1 MEQVNKQEL
10 KSFSIKELFTQPNT
24 RYEIPVY
31 QRDYAWKEFQIRQL
45 IQDVVD
51 YAKDKPGCNY
61 YIGTLIVYERL
72 HNDLLI
78 YETID
83 GQQRLTTLSILLILL
98 RNEYKAVE
106 WFEKNILSFACR
118 PGSTESLNILF
129 KNEDPISYPEV
140 INKNILQG
148 YEDAKKSLKKIL
160 QEKCIDFASF
170 VKYLEDK
177 VYILRVPVPFDT
189 DLNHY
194 FEIMNS
200 RGEQLEKHEILKAR
214 CLNCLTAEEGVA
226 FNKIWEATAN
236 MERYVQYGFSVK
248 ERNSLFGEDNSTE
261 HMWDTFACS
270 EKDVYEH
277 LKNPEAQNDKS
288 SLEEI
293 IKENFNSSVVTKNAD
308 DEPVRFNTVINF
320 SNFLLH
326 VLRIQTGENI
336 PLDDKR
342 LINTFESYLK
352 NENTCRDFVKS
363 FGFNL
368 LKMKYLYD
376 KFIIKREFSN
386 GKDQWSLK
394 RVHIY
399 GSAKKSQSYSYSG
412 TFSDDDKNGENR
424 EIIMLLAMFH
434 VSTPTLTYKH
444 WLNGALKWCFDKN
457 GKFTFS
463 EYKTYLEKMAR
474 TLLRDRFLSKFPLDY
489 YDIIF
494 KNSCESQN
502 NNLDENAINCGTDV
516 ENFIFNYLD
525 YLLWQNY
532 RNDKSAF
539 NVIGDNAKLLKD
551 KRILD
556 FEYTF
561 RSSVE
566 HYYPQNPIEGKE
578 YIIDSNDLNCFG
590 NLCLISGEKNSRL
603 SNYMPLAK
611 KEHYEQSDR
620 IDSIKQRIM
629 MAYNEWDNGG
639 LMDKNQ
645 KNEIRDHYEKMVS
658 VLLGNEHGFIKN
670 KILLLQY

>member
-1 MEQVNKQEL
+1 MEQVNKPEL
-10 KSFSIKELFTQPNT
+10 KSFSIKALFTQPNA

-31 QRDYAWKEFQIRQL
+31 QRDYAWKESQIRQL

-51 YAKDKPGCNY
+51 YAKDKSECNY
-61 YIGTLIVYERL
+61 YIGTLIVYERRHEGSL
-72 HNDLLI
+72 V

-83 GQQRLTTLSILLILL
+83 GQQRLTTLSILLNLL
-98 RNEYKAVE
+98 RNDYNSVE
-106 WFEKNILSFACR
+106 WFDKNILSFACR

-129 KNEDPISYPEV
+129 KNENSISYSEV

-148 YEDAKKSLKKIL
+148 YEDAKKALKKVL
-160 QEKCIDFASF
+160 REKGVDIAAF

-177 VYILRVPVPFDT
+177 VYILRVPVPSDT

-200 RGEQLEKHEILKAR
+200 RGEQLEKHEVLKAQ
-214 CLNCLTAEEGVA
+214 CLNCLTAEEQVA

-236 MERYVQYGFSVK
+236 MERYVQYGFSVE
-248 ERNSLFGEDNSTE
+248 ERNSLFGTNNSTE

-270 EKDVYEH
+270 EDDVYER
-277 LKNPEAQNDKS
+277 LKKHDVQTDDKLP
-288 SLEEI
+288 LEEI
-293 IKENFNSSVVTKNAD
+293 IEKNLESVVVTKDAD
-308 DEPVRFNTVINF
+308 DGSVRFNTVINF

-326 VLRIQTGENI
+326 VLRIQTGINI

-342 LINTFESYLK
+342 LIDTFEPYLK
-352 NENTCRDFVKS
+352 DENTRHDFVKL

-368 LKMKYLYD
+368 LKMKYFYD
-376 KFIIKREFSN
+376 KFIIKREISN

-399 GSAKKSQSYSYSG
+399 EGTKKSYSYSG
-412 TFSDDDKNGENR
+412 TFSDDDENGVNR

-434 VSTPTLTYKH
+434 VSTPTLVYKH

-457 GKFTFS
+457 GNFTFA

-474 TLLRDRFLSKFPLDY
+474 TFLRDRFLSKAPLDY
-489 YDIIF
+489 YEIIY

-502 NNLDENAINCGTDV
+502 SNLDESAINCGCDV

-525 YLLWQNY
+525 YLLWQNF

-539 NVIGDNAKLLKD
+539 NVIGDNANLLKD

-566 HYYPQNPIEGKE
+566 HYYPQNPIEGEE
-578 YIIDSNDLNCFG
+578 YKIDLGDLNCFG

-611 KEHYEQSDR
+611 KEHYEQSDK

-629 MAYNEWDNGG
+629 MAYDEWDNGG

-645 KNEIRDHYEKMVS
+645 KNEITDHRDKMKE
-658 VLLGNEHGFIKN
+658 LLWK
-670 KILLLQY
+670 